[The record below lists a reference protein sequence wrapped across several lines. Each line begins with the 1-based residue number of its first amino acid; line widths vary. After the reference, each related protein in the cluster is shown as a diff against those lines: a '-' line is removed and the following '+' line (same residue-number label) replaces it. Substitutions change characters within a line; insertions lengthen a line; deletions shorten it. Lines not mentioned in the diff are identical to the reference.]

1 MDELLTGYFLS
12 EDVIKTSEKEVLL
25 SFLKLYNFPE
35 TPFFFFNVTQKT
47 WIMTVKPEICFTLR
61 LFHILKTTVN
71 SLPKFQQ
78 QVLK

>member
-35 TPFFFFNVTQKT
+35 TPFFFL
-47 WIMTVKPEICFTLR
+47 M
-61 LFHILKTTVN
+61 
-71 SLPKFQQ
+71 
-78 QVLK
+78 